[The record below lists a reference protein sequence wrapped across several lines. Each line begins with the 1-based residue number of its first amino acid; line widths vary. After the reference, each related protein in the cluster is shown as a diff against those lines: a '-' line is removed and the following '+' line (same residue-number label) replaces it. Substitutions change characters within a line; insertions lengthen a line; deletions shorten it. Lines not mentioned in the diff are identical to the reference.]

1 MVVLDASAAAVAL
14 IRDDPTGDRVR
25 ARLVTESL
33 FAPDLLDVEVLS
45 TCRRIVRSGLLDV
58 RRAEQALADLDA
70 LHLIRTPH
78 RLLVPRIWELRDNLS
93 AYDAAYVAL
102 AEALDAP
109 LVTTDARLARA
120 PGIRCDVEVLA
131 A

>member
-1 MVVLDASAAAVAL
+1 MVVVDASVAAVAL
-14 IRDDPTGDRVR
+14 VGDDPFGDRLR
-25 ARLVTESL
+25 ARLARESL
-33 FAPDLLDVEVLS
+33 FAPDLLDIEVLS
-45 TCRRIVRSGLLDV
+45 VWRRIARAGALDE
-58 RRAEQALADLDA
+58 RRADHALADLDA
-70 LHLIRTPH
+70 LHVIRAPH
-78 RLLVPRIWELRDNLS
+78 RLLVPRMWELRDNVS

-120 PGIRCDVEVLA
+120 PGIRCEVEVLA